1 MFQHGHPL
9 QTHHGAAAIT
19 QVHGRVQ
26 ILIQDLALMAV
37 VVEILAAAE
46 AAVIGKISI
55 FIIFTIG

>member
-1 MFQHGHPL
+1 
-9 QTHHGAAAIT
+9 
-19 QVHGRVQ
+19 
-26 ILIQDLALMAV
+26 LMAV